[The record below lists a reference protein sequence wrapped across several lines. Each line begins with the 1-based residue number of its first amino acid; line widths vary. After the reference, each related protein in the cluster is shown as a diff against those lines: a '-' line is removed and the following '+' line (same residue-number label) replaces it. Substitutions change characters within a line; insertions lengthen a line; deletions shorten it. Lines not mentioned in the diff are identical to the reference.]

1 MQRAG
6 WNGSR
11 LACLLL
17 LGWIVGC
24 NRSTPPATP
33 PIAMKVASVLAIA
46 REVTDFDEYVGRA
59 SASET
64 VEVRARVTGYI
75 KTIEFQDGQTVDEDQ
90 LLFTIEPDVYEA
102 SHDQAVSR
110 IEWSKAKVTLAEKKL
125 ARADDL
131 IRVSAISQEE
141 FEESVAAL
149 AEAKAQGISAVA
161 DSEITALDLKY
172 TKVKSPIGGRIDR
185 ALVTPGNIVTG
196 GLGTGTL
203 LTTIVKNDPMYV
215 YFDVDEKAVLR
226 YQRMSI
232 QDLKGEG
239 QSTITERTLKD
250 LHIPAKIQLA
260 DESDYLHEG
269 VLDFLQNRI
278 DEKTGSIQIRA
289 VLGNPDQLIRSGM
302 FVRVRVP
309 SSKPYEAVL
318 VPEQSIGVEQDTR
331 YVIVVEGGKTT
342 RRTVELGRAQG
353 DMRVITTGLKAGEE
367 IFYRGLQRVRPNVP
381 VEVTRIELP
390 ANRP

>member
-1 MQRAG
+1 
-6 WNGSR
+6 
-11 LACLLL
+11 
-17 LGWIVGC
+17 
-24 NRSTPPATP
+24 
-33 PIAMKVASVLAIA
+33 MKVASVLAKA
-46 REVTDFDEYVGRA
+46 QEVTDFDEYVGRA

-75 KTIEFQDGQTVDEDQ
+75 KTIEFQDGETVDEDQ

-131 IRVSAISQEE
+131 IKVSAISQEE
-141 FEESVAAL
+141 FEENVAAL
-149 AEAKAQGISAVA
+149 AEAKAQGVSAVA

-232 QDLKGEG
+232 QDLKQEG
-239 QSTITERTLKD
+239 QSTIIERTLKD
-250 LHIPAKIQLA
+250 LHVPARIQLA

-289 VLGNPDQLIRSGM
+289 VLQNSDQLIRSGM

-309 SSKPYEAVL
+309 SSKPYDAVL

-353 DMRVITTGLKAGEE
+353 DMRVITKGLQAGEE
-367 IFYRGLQRVRPNVP
+367 IIYRGLQRVRPNVP
-381 VEVTRIELP
+381 VEVTRVELP

>member
-33 PIAMKVASVLAIA
+33 PIAMKVASVLAKA
-46 REVTDFDEYVGRA
+46 QEVTDFDEYVGRA

-75 KTIEFQDGQTVDEDQ
+75 KTIEFQDGETVDEDQ

-131 IRVSAISQEE
+131 IKVSAISQEE
-141 FEESVAAL
+141 FEENVAAL
-149 AEAKAQGISAVA
+149 AEAKAQGVSAVA

-232 QDLKGEG
+232 QDLKEEG
-239 QSTITERTLKD
+239 QSTIIERTLKD
-250 LHIPAKIQLA
+250 LHVPARIQLA

-289 VLGNPDQLIRSGM
+289 VLQNSDQLIRSGM

-309 SSKPYEAVL
+309 SSKPYDAVL

-353 DMRVITTGLKAGEE
+353 DMRVITKGLQAGEE
-367 IFYRGLQRVRPNVP
+367 IIYRGLQRVRPNVP
-381 VEVTRIELP
+381 VEVTRVELP

>member
-33 PIAMKVASVLAIA
+33 PIAMKVASVLAKA
-46 REVTDFDEYVGRA
+46 QEVTDFDEYVGRA

-75 KTIEFQDGQTVDEDQ
+75 KTIEFQDGETVDEDQ

-131 IRVSAISQEE
+131 IKVSAISQEE
-141 FEESVAAL
+141 FEENVAAL
-149 AEAKAQGISAVA
+149 AEAKAQGVSAVA

-232 QDLKGEG
+232 QDLKQEG
-239 QSTITERTLKD
+239 QSTIIERTLKD
-250 LHIPAKIQLA
+250 LHVPARIQLA

-289 VLGNPDQLIRSGM
+289 VLQNSDQLIRSGM

-309 SSKPYEAVL
+309 SSKPYDAVL

-353 DMRVITTGLKAGEE
+353 DMRVITKGLQAGEE
-367 IFYRGLQRVRPNVP
+367 IIYRGLQRVRPNVP
-381 VEVTRIELP
+381 VEVTRVELP